1 MQRNIILVS
10 ITMFFLISIW
20 LGEMFSLS
28 SKPDVIYDLEGEQ
41 KKVNEKFITAQI
53 LSQSLDRVYEVFK
66 QNLNTNSKLNK
77 SHEKMPFL
85 NDLTDIIHKLN
96 IKDPLSMRPLSND
109 KRKTY
114 TVSSYYLE
122 IECSYEK
129 LGKFIAELEK
139 NDRLI
144 EINEFE
150 IVNGYE
156 RVTSSNNMDKLPDQL
171 IKLELA
177 TISLNKTKS

>member
-10 ITMFFLISIW
+10 ITMFFLNSIW
-20 LGEMFSLS
+20 LGEMFSFS

-85 NDLTDIIHKLN
+85 NDLTDIIHRLG

-156 RVTSSNNMDKLPDQL
+156 RVTSSNTMDKLPDQL

>member
-1 MQRNIILVS
+1 MQRNIILGS
-10 ITMFFLISIW
+10 ITLAFLMLIW
-20 LGEMFSLS
+20 IGEAFSFA
-28 SKPDVIYDLEGEQ
+28 SKPDTIYDLEGEQ

-53 LSQSLDRVYEVFK
+53 LSQSLDRVYQVFK
-66 QNLNTNSKLNK
+66 QNLNINRKLNK

-85 NDLTDIIHKLN
+85 DDLTDIIHKLN
-96 IKDPLSMRPLSND
+96 IKDPINMRPLSSD
-109 KRKTY
+109 RRKTY

-156 RVTSSNNMDKLPDQL
+156 RVTSSNNLEKLPDQL

>member
-1 MQRNIILVS
+1 MQRNIILAS
-10 ITMFFLISIW
+10 IAIIFLISIW
-20 LGEMFSLS
+20 LGELFSYS
-28 SKPDVIYDLEGEQ
+28 SKPDRIDDLESEQ

-66 QNLNTNSKLNK
+66 QNLNINRKLNK

-85 NDLTDIIHKLN
+85 NDLTDILHKLN
-96 IKDPLSMRPLSND
+96 IKDPLNMRPLSND
-109 KRKTY
+109 NRKTY

-156 RVTSSNNMDKLPDQL
+156 RVTSLNSMDKLPDQL